1 MLMRRAEFVRLKQQI
16 NLLDL
21 IGGELHKVA
30 KSHGGEYAG
39 PCPFCGGE
47 DRFHVQ
53 PFAEGGG
60 RWFCRQCTGEPTI
73 SGWRDGFDFLMRR
86 DKLSFREAVA
96 TLYARSWRQSQ
107 PVQMV
112 KAKPSPD
119 WCSAMWQEKAT
130 AWLAQAVQRLADP
143 RVGLAGRTYLQGRG
157 FTPAT
162 WQAWGLGY
170 GKAWHVRR
178 ARHEDALFLPW
189 WTDGAL
195 QAIQY
200 RYLAAT
206 LTKRER
212 YGQKAGGERLLF
224 GLPLLT
230 GATTLI
236 LVEGELNAISLWQV
250 CHGWGVDVLSWGP
263 QGNLLRSAVLAAVA
277 KVIQQGYQQV
287 ILWADEENITQEALT
302 ALCALGVTQ
311 PQFIAVFVP
320 SGQDANDLLQQNRL
334 ESWVAKLLHH

>member
-1 MLMRRAEFVRLKQQI
+1 MPMPRAELVRLKQQI

-21 IGGELHKVA
+21 IGGEWHKVA

-86 DKLSFREAVA
+86 DKLTFREAVA
-96 TLYARSWRQSQ
+96 TLESRSWRQSQ

-112 KAKPSPD
+112 KSTHLPD
-119 WCSAMWQEKAT
+119 WHSAMWQEKAT
-130 AWLAQAVQRLADP
+130 TWLSQAVQRLADP
-143 RVGLAGRTYLQGRG
+143 GSGLAGRTYLQGRG
-157 FTPAT
+157 LTPAT

-178 ARHEDALFLPW
+178 ARHEDAIFLPW

-200 RYLAAT
+200 RYLAPA

-230 GATTLI
+230 GAPTLI

-250 CHGWGVDVLSWGP
+250 CHDWHVDVLSWGS
-263 QGNLLRSAVLAAVA
+263 QGNLLRPAVLASVA
-277 KVIQQGYQQV
+277 KVIQQGYQRV
-287 ILWADEENITQEALT
+287 IFWADEGNITQEALT
-302 ALCALGVTQ
+302 ALHALGVTQ
-311 PQFIAVFVP
+311 PQFITVFVP
-320 SGQDANDLLQQNRL
+320 NDQDANDLLQQNRL
-334 ESWVAKLLHH
+334 ETWVAKLLYN

>member
-1 MLMRRAEFVRLKQQI
+1 
-16 NLLDL
+16 
-21 IGGELHKVA
+21 
-30 KSHGGEYAG
+30 
-39 PCPFCGGE
+39 
-47 DRFHVQ
+47 
-53 PFAEGGG
+53 
-60 RWFCRQCTGEPTI
+60 
-73 SGWRDGFDFLMRR
+73 
-86 DKLSFREAVA
+86 
-96 TLYARSWRQSQ
+96 
-107 PVQMV
+107 
-112 KAKPSPD
+112 
-119 WCSAMWQEKAT
+119 
-130 AWLAQAVQRLADP
+130 
-143 RVGLAGRTYLQGRG
+143 
-157 FTPAT
+157 
-162 WQAWGLGY
+162 LGY